1 MNIFALNTTYPQK
14 RGLADCQ
21 GHIHFV
27 MNVLALDTTYPP
39 NGGLA
44 DCQEHIHHV
53 LDFLPST
60 QPILLMEDWLIVQR

>member
-21 GHIHFV
+21 GHIHIV
-27 MNVLALDTTYPP
+27 MNARVLDTTYPP

-44 DCQEHIHHV
+44 DCQGYIR
-53 LDFLPST
+53 L
-60 QPILLMEDWLIVQR
+60 LIVYVYS